1 MTQRTSATA
10 CGRLA
15 ARITKARRGTR
26 ADGAVRMEALK
37 TCEPCARKDHKT
49 TKTSKKNCGANCLC
63 VYGLG
68 EQIGKGP
75 GGSRANPVWG
85 EVKGLLEVLGDNPND
100 NVRGEEPAG
109 LRNLGATCYLG
120 SLVQVLYHNAAFRD
134 ALYRTPST
142 QNGSEETVVSALQKI
157 FADLEVGERSS
168 CDVNVLTDLLGLEVS
183 VQQDPQEFGKLFM
196 AKVEECVGDDTF
208 VADVFRGQQTY
219 ETTCSECH
227 NVTERAADF
236 DELEVALRGQSSVGD
251 CVRCHFNPESLE
263 GDNQYHCERCGK
275 KVDAERRLKIVKAPP
290 VLQVQLLRYVY
301 DRVTWEKKKLRDAIE
316 TTASIKIDE
325 NGTSVDY
332 DLCALV
338 LHRGE
343 SAHGAESAWKMNLN
357 LTRFAAMA
365 SSPRESTRLVS
376 ERRQFRDG
384 VRATQAATTSRAAR
398 TGGPASGTSSTTTAS
413 RRSPRPTSS
422 WATRRRSRR
431 SRASPT
437 CSPTC
442 GGGGSRRAR
451 ARRRSPRRR
460 SGEGARAR
468 RRRGSR
474 QPYQRRRPK
483 APRATSRTSTRST
496 PWRRPTGPRARRR
509 SRKV

>member
-1 MTQRTSATA
+1 
-10 CGRLA
+10 
-15 ARITKARRGTR
+15 
-26 ADGAVRMEALK
+26 MEALK
-37 TCEPCARKDHKT
+37 SCEPCARKDHKT

-100 NVRGEEPAG
+100 NVREDGVPAG

-227 NVTERAADF
+227 NVTERTADF
-236 DELEVALRGQSSVGD
+236 DEHELHGVGSVRD
-251 CVRCHFNPESLE
+251 RRDVP
-263 GDNQYHCERCGK
+263 
-275 KVDAERRLKIVKAPP
+275 DARSK
-290 VLQVQLLRYVY
+290 
-301 DRVTWEKKKLRDAIE
+301 
-316 TTASIKIDE
+316 
-325 NGTSVDY
+325 
-332 DLCALV
+332 C
-338 LHRGE
+338 
-343 SAHGAESAWKMNLN
+343 
-357 LTRFAAMA
+357 
-365 SSPRESTRLVS
+365 
-376 ERRQFRDG
+376 
-384 VRATQAATTSRAAR
+384 QA
-398 TGGPASGTSSTTTAS
+398 
-413 RRSPRPTSS
+413 
-422 WATRRRSRR
+422 
-431 SRASPT
+431 
-437 CSPTC
+437 
-442 GGGGSRRAR
+442 
-451 ARRRSPRRR
+451 
-460 SGEGARAR
+460 
-468 RRRGSR
+468 
-474 QPYQRRRPK
+474 
-483 APRATSRTSTRST
+483 
-496 PWRRPTGPRARRR
+496 GPRLLCRQRVLGHGVHEGCADAGAQRVRHLR
-509 SRKV
+509 IAHNMHGRAVRVGG

>member
-1 MTQRTSATA
+1 
-10 CGRLA
+10 
-15 ARITKARRGTR
+15 
-26 ADGAVRMEALK
+26 MEALK

-49 TKTSKKNCGANCLC
+49 SKTSKKNCGANCLC

-365 SSPRESTRLVS
+365 SSPRESL
-376 ERRQFRDG
+376 
-384 VRATQAATTSRAAR
+384 
-398 TGGPASGTSSTTTAS
+398 
-413 RRSPRPTSS
+413 
-422 WATRRRSRR
+422 
-431 SRASPT
+431 RAS
-437 CSPTC
+437 
-442 GGGGSRRAR
+442 
-451 ARRRSPRRR
+451 
-460 SGEGARAR
+460 
-468 RRRGSR
+468 
-474 QPYQRRRPK
+474 
-483 APRATSRTSTRST
+483 
-496 PWRRPTGPRARRR
+496 
-509 SRKV
+509 

>member
-1 MTQRTSATA
+1 MNLLPLEATTNA
-10 CGRLA
+10 
-15 ARITKARRGTR
+15 
-26 ADGAVRMEALK
+26 
-37 TCEPCARKDHKT
+37 EPK
-49 TKTSKKNCGANCLC
+49 SKKPRKNCDKNPLD

-68 EQIGKGP
+68 EQAKSG
-75 GGSRANPVWG
+75 PVWG
-85 EVKGLLEVLGDNPND
+85 EAKGLAEALGPDPALRSRAD
-100 NVRGEEPAG
+100 GDKAKPAG

-325 NGTSVDY
+325 DGTSVDY

-343 SAHGAESAWKMNLN
+343 SAHGA
-357 LTRFAAMA
+357 
-365 SSPRESTRLVS
+365 
-376 ERRQFRDG
+376 D
-384 VRATQAATTSRAAR
+384 
-398 TGGPASGTSSTTTAS
+398 TA
-413 RRSPRPTSS
+413 
-422 WATRRRSRR
+422 
-431 SRASPT
+431 
-437 CSPTC
+437 
-442 GGGGSRRAR
+442 
-451 ARRRSPRRR
+451 
-460 SGEGARAR
+460 
-468 RRRGSR
+468 
-474 QPYQRRRPK
+474 
-483 APRATSRTSTRST
+483 
-496 PWRRPTGPRARRR
+496 
-509 SRKV
+509 

>member
-1 MTQRTSATA
+1 
-10 CGRLA
+10 
-15 ARITKARRGTR
+15 
-26 ADGAVRMEALK
+26 MEALK

-49 TKTSKKNCGANCLC
+49 SKTSKKNCGANCLC

-68 EQIGKGP
+68 EQIRNGP

-85 EVKGLLEVLGDNPND
+85 EAKGVLEVLGDNPND
-100 NVRGEEPAG
+100 NVREEDVPAG

-251 CVRCHFNPESLE
+251 CVRC
-263 GDNQYHCERCGK
+263 R
-275 KVDAERRLKIVKAPP
+275 
-290 VLQVQLLRYVY
+290 
-301 DRVTWEKKKLRDAIE
+301 
-316 TTASIKIDE
+316 
-325 NGTSVDY
+325 
-332 DLCALV
+332 
-338 LHRGE
+338 
-343 SAHGAESAWKMNLN
+343 SAHKSNVLRAIDA
-357 LTRFAAMA
+357 TPA
-365 SSPRESTRLVS
+365 RLDS
-376 ERRQFRDG
+376 GIRH
-384 VRATQAATTSRAAR
+384 
-398 TGGPASGTSSTTTAS
+398 TG
-413 RRSPRPTSS
+413 
-422 WATRRRSRR
+422 
-431 SRASPT
+431 
-437 CSPTC
+437 
-442 GGGGSRRAR
+442 
-451 ARRRSPRRR
+451 
-460 SGEGARAR
+460 
-468 RRRGSR
+468 
-474 QPYQRRRPK
+474 
-483 APRATSRTSTRST
+483 
-496 PWRRPTGPRARRR
+496 
-509 SRKV
+509 

>member
-1 MTQRTSATA
+1 
-10 CGRLA
+10 
-15 ARITKARRGTR
+15 
-26 ADGAVRMEALK
+26 MEALK

-49 TKTSKKNCGANCLC
+49 SKTSKKNCGANCLC

-68 EQIGKGP
+68 EQI
-75 GGSRANPVWG
+75 RNAANPVWG
-85 EVKGLLEVLGDNPND
+85 EAKGLLAVLGDNPND

-134 ALYRTPST
+134 ALYRTPTAQRSDA
-142 QNGSEETVVSALQKI
+142 EETVVSALQKI

-196 AKVEECVGDDTF
+196 AKVEECVGDDAF

-325 NGTSVDY
+325 DGASVDY

-343 SAHGAESAWKMNLN
+343 SAHGAESASM
-357 LTRFAAMA
+357 
-365 SSPRESTRLVS
+365 SSS
-376 ERRQFRDG
+376 
-384 VRATQAATTSRAAR
+384 
-398 TGGPASGTSSTTTAS
+398 
-413 RRSPRPTSS
+413 
-422 WATRRRSRR
+422 
-431 SRASPT
+431 
-437 CSPTC
+437 
-442 GGGGSRRAR
+442 
-451 ARRRSPRRR
+451 
-460 SGEGARAR
+460 
-468 RRRGSR
+468 
-474 QPYQRRRPK
+474 
-483 APRATSRTSTRST
+483 
-496 PWRRPTGPRARRR
+496 
-509 SRKV
+509 

>member
-1 MTQRTSATA
+1 
-10 CGRLA
+10 
-15 ARITKARRGTR
+15 
-26 ADGAVRMEALK
+26 MEALK

-134 ALYRTPST
+134 ALYRTPTAQRSDAD
-142 QNGSEETVVSALQKI
+142 ETVVSALQKI

-251 CVRCHFNPESLE
+251 CVRCRSAHESNVLRAIAF
-263 GDNQYHCERCGK
+263 GTL
-275 KVDAERRLKIVKAPP
+275 VDMRAQVPLQPRVARGRQPVPLRAMRQKGRRRAAIKDRQGAPGAP
-290 VLQVQLLRYVY
+290 GAAPALRLRPRHLGEEEAPRRHRD
-301 DRVTWEKKKLRDAIE
+301 DRVDQDRRERHERGLRP
-316 TTASIKIDE
+316 
-325 NGTSVDY
+325 
-332 DLCALV
+332 L
-338 LHRGE
+338 
-343 SAHGAESAWKMNLN
+343 
-357 LTRFAAMA
+357 
-365 SSPRESTRLVS
+365 
-376 ERRQFRDG
+376 
-384 VRATQAATTSRAAR
+384 
-398 TGGPASGTSSTTTAS
+398 
-413 RRSPRPTSS
+413 
-422 WATRRRSRR
+422 
-431 SRASPT
+431 
-437 CSPTC
+437 
-442 GGGGSRRAR
+442 RAR
-451 ARRRSPRRR
+451 AP
-460 SGEGARAR
+460 
-468 RRRGSR
+468 
-474 QPYQRRRPK
+474 
-483 APRATSRTSTRST
+483 
-496 PWRRPTGPRARRR
+496 
-509 SRKV
+509 